1 MQTATQPSLF
11 RSKLFL
17 LGVFLLFLAA
27 VMWLALSLTTAHE
40 QALTPGEKNLGVAA
54 LAMLFGLPL
63 LFFGASGVGVL
74 LLSIVLFLYRKFSRR
89 GQPQP
94 MALIDTRG
102 SANSQ

>member
-54 LAMLFGLPL
+54 LACSLAFRCCSL
-63 LFFGASGVGVL
+63 A
-74 LLSIVLFLYRKFSRR
+74 
-89 GQPQP
+89 QA
-94 MALIDTRG
+94 ALV
-102 SANSQ
+102 SYF